1 MFVITHIKHDG
12 YFEVRSQG
20 IPHEVYKI
28 VYYIHM
34 DFSLALQDEYLLEKI
49 VKKTSIEI
57 DSQRIVGQDLCKI
70 NKHYM

>member
-1 MFVITHIKHDG
+1 
-12 YFEVRSQG
+12 
-20 IPHEVYKI
+20 
-28 VYYIHM
+28 M